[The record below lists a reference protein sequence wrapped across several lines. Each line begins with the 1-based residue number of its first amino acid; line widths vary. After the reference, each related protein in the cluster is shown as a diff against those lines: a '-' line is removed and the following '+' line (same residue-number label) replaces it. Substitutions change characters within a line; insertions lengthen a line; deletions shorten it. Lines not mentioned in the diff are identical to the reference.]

1 MHVKI
6 IELVFEKSE
15 SPKRREKKLVVIQI
29 LSNQKYISF
38 PMSSDQNHLN
48 DKTKIAGQISNG
60 EEKQPE
66 G

>member
-6 IELVFEKSE
+6 IEFSVLKEWE
-15 SPKRREKKLVVIQI
+15 SKKKKKKLVVIQI

-38 PMSSDQNHLN
+38 LMSSDQNHLN
-48 DKTKIAGQISNG
+48 KTKIAGQISNR
-60 EEKQPE
+60 EEKQLE